1 MLNEAVSILTH
12 SPGSLVYHLNLVM
25 TLALLLALSR
35 IHHSRSR
42 NPSSVRWTLAAG
54 WTLLIRLSMML
65 GAGFAWLGFF
75 EGSLIL
81 PPLDRFIGIAGA
93 LLFAWA
99 FLLPVPHSR
108 GNMGLISLLTLAGLA
123 SIVNIILIGVSGTE
137 TSFNEGLYDAVWGI
151 AGLLVA
157 ITVSVLLATRR
168 PPEWNIAAA
177 GFALLA
183 MGYLLHLTLG
193 PKQNSFAGFLR
204 WVELAAYPVFALAAV
219 RSLSFDATHPSVTQE
234 RAITHEAPEDF
245 ASHLEVLKNIV
256 HMVNIKEAN
265 ELASISVRSL
275 GRIMK
280 AEYSMLLTPPDP
292 SGQFSIAVGYD
303 LIRETHLPG
312 IPLSQEE
319 CPVISSALTQQRTLN
334 LPSASRTPDLKH
346 LQNSLRLESTGP
358 ALLVPLI
365 SSGDLH
371 GGILLLSPFARRRWE
386 NSEQEAVEVFSEHL
400 ALRFRQLFHATIL
413 AAAESIPDE
422 SSLSVA
428 HSRIRELEAEKETLI
443 EQLNDASRSQVSEP
457 VESIDTVR
465 QAEEVAS
472 LLEMHEESKGTISAL
487 EAEIERLKS
496 SVAEEATDT
505 SEKDIEITRLK
516 DALSM
521 AAADRAKGEEEIKGL
536 REVLAEIA
544 LTQSSNEEEIKRL
557 KGALAEASSGPSLEE
572 VTKLTH
578 DLSTVRSEL
587 DSARNQIA
595 EHDTQTQMSRID
607 VSELSTDIKAIA
619 KIAVE
624 LRQPLSSVMGYTDLL
639 LSESVGLLG
648 AAQRQFLERV
658 RSGTDRMGALLS
670 NLIQIAAIETG
681 MLSLRPGPVD
691 LVSCIESAVTQASLE
706 LRKRHLALRMDFPED
721 MPPITGDIDATTHI
735 VMNLLNNAIGASPDG
750 EEIIVSAR
758 VQEGE
763 QAEFLMLTVSD
774 AGEGIPAGDLGR
786 VFQRTQEAGD
796 SPIPGL
802 GDQGIGLSVVQSLI
816 DTMGGRVW
824 LDSKVGL
831 GSTFTVLF
839 PLARPSPE
847 TLLSAE

>member
-25 TLALLLALSR
+25 TLALLFALSR
-35 IHHSRSR
+35 IYHSRSR
-42 NPSSVRWTLAAG
+42 DSSSSRWTLAAG
-54 WTLLIRLSMML
+54 WILIIRLSMMV
-65 GAGFAWLGFF
+65 GAGFAWLGLF
-75 EGSLIL
+75 EGALIL
-81 PPLDRFIGIAGA
+81 PPLDRFISIAGA

-99 FLLPVPHSR
+99 FLLPIPNSR
-108 GNMGLISLLTLAGLA
+108 GNLGLISLLILAGLA
-123 SIVNIILIGVSGTE
+123 SIVNIIVFGVGGSE
-137 TSFNEGLYDAVWGI
+137 ASFNEGLSDAVWGV

-157 ITVSVLLATRR
+157 LIASILLATRR
-168 PPEWNIAAA
+168 PPEWNVAAA

-183 MGYLLHLTLG
+183 MGYVLHLTLG

-204 WVELAAYPVFALAAV
+204 WVEMAAYPVFALAAV
-219 RSLSFDATHPSVTQE
+219 RSLSFGAPETSRIQE
-234 RAITHEAPEDF
+234 RAIPHEAPEDLI
-245 ASHLEVLKNIV
+245 SHLDVLKNIV

-265 ELASISVRSL
+265 ELASIAVRSL

-312 IPLSQEE
+312 IPLSQEA
-319 CPVISSALTQQRTLN
+319 CPIISSALEQQRTLN

-346 LQNSLRLESTGP
+346 LQKSLNLETTGP

-386 NSEQEAVEVFSEHL
+386 NNEQEAVEVFAEHL

-422 SSLSVA
+422 SSLVVA

-443 EQLNDASRSQVSEP
+443 EQLDDAARIQVSEP

-472 LLEMHEESKGTISAL
+472 LLEMHEEAKGTISAL
-487 EAEIERLKS
+487 ESEIARLKS
-496 SVAEEATDT
+496 SVAEEATDA
-505 SEKDIEITRLK
+505 SEKDFEITRLK

-521 AAADRAKGEEEIKGL
+521 AAVDRAKDEEEIKGL

-544 LTQSSNEEEIKRL
+544 LTQSSNEEEITRL
-557 KGALAEASSGPSLEE
+557 KEALAKSTSGPSLEE
-572 VTKLTH
+572 VTQLTQ
-578 DLSTVRSEL
+578 DLSAARSEL
-587 DSARNQIA
+587 DSARSQLA
-595 EHDTQTQMSRID
+595 ERETQTKLSRID
-607 VSELSTDIKAIA
+607 ISELSTDIKAIA

-658 RSGTDRMGALLS
+658 RSGTDRMGGLLS

-681 MLSLRPGPVD
+681 MLTLRPGPVD
-691 LVSCIESAVTQASLE
+691 LISCIESAVTQASLE
-706 LRKRHLALRMDFPED
+706 LRNRHLALRMDFPDD
-721 MPPITGDIDATTHI
+721 MPHITGDIDATTHI

-774 AGEGIPAGDLGR
+774 AGAGIPAEDLGR

-816 DTMGGRVW
+816 DSLGGRVW
-824 LDSKVGL
+824 LDSKVGV